1 MPRGHTASLKIPKKG
16 ERFGG
21 RQKGTPN
28 KVTRELRDAII
39 LAAENSVHSKTKDL
53 VGYVKYLAD
62 SKPEI
67 FASLLGR
74 LIPLQAKVTATS
86 TIEHTI
92 KAKPEPTMTPEEL
105 ADYYNKLR
113 ALPAS
118 SKPLVV
124 IDNDTG
130 EPLYSKAAK

>member
-1 MPRGHTASLKIPKKG
+1 MKIPKKG
-16 ERFGG
+16 QRFGG
-21 RQKGTPN
+21 RQKGTQN
-28 KVTRELRDAII
+28 MVTRELKEAII
-39 LAAENSVHSKTKDL
+39 LAAETSKHSKTKDL

-74 LIPLQAKVTATS
+74 LLPLQGKVQFEGTV
-86 TIEHTI
+86 EHTI
-92 KAKPEPTMTPEEL
+92 KAKAETAMTQEEL
-105 ADYYNKLR
+105 AEYYNHLR

-118 SKPLVV
+118 TKPLVI

-130 EPLYSKAAK
+130 EPLYSKAAD

>member
-1 MPRGHTASLKIPKKG
+1 MPRGHVASLKIPKKG

-21 RQKGTPN
+21 RQKGTQN
-28 KVTRELRDAII
+28 KVTRALKEAII

-62 SKPEI
+62 KRPEV

-74 LIPLQAKVTATS
+74 LIPLQAMVAVKGNL
-86 TIEHTI
+86 EHTI
-92 KAKPEPTMTPEEL
+92 KAKAEHNMSPLEL

-113 ALPAS
+113 LRPAS
-118 SKPLVV
+118 VNPLV
-124 IDNDTG
+124 IEKDTG
-130 EPLYSKAAK
+130 EPLCSKAAE

>member
-1 MPRGHTASLKIPKKG
+1 MPRGHAASLKIPKKG

-21 RQKGTPN
+21 RQKGTQN
-28 KVTRELRDAII
+28 KVTRELKEAII

-62 SKPEI
+62 KRPEV

-74 LIPLQAKVTATS
+74 LLPLQSRVQCEG
-86 TIEHTI
+86 TIQHTI
-92 KAKPEPTMTPEEL
+92 KAKPVHNMSEHEL

-113 ALPAS
+113 VLPAS
-118 SKPLVV
+118 TEPLV
-124 IDNDTG
+124 IENDTG
-130 EPLYSKAAK
+130 EPSYSQVEE

>member
-21 RQKGTPN
+21 RQKGTQN
-28 KVTRELRDAII
+28 KVTRELKEAII
-39 LAAENSVHSKTKDL
+39 LPAENSVHSKTKDL

-74 LIPLQAKVTATS
+74 LIPLQAKVNVDGNL
-86 TIEHTI
+86 EHTI
-92 KAKPEPTMTPEEL
+92 KAKPEHNMSPQEL
-105 ADYYNKLR
+105 ADYYNALR
-113 ALPAS
+113 ALRPS
-118 SKPLVV
+118 TKPLVI
-124 IDNDTG
+124 IDNDIG
-130 EPLYSKAAK
+130 EPLYSKAAE

>member
-1 MPRGHTASLKIPKKG
+1 MPRGHTTTLKIPKKG

-21 RQKGTPN
+21 RQKGTEN
-28 KVTRELRDAII
+28 KMTREIKEAII
-39 LAAENSVHSKTKDL
+39 LAAEKSKQSKGKGL
-53 VGYVKYLAD
+53 VGYLTFLAD
-62 SKPEI
+62 KRPET
-67 FASLLGR
+67 FTTLLGR

-92 KAKPEPTMTPEEL
+92 KAKPETKMTQEEL

-113 ALPAS
+113 ALPPS
-118 SKPLVV
+118 TKPLVI

-130 EPLYSKAAK
+130 EPAAQLAP

>member
-21 RQKGTPN
+21 RQKGTQN
-28 KVTRELRDAII
+28 KVTRQLKEAII
-39 LAAENSVHSKTKDL
+39 LAAENSVHSKTHDL

-62 SKPEI
+62 NRPEL

-74 LIPLQAKVTATS
+74 LLPLQGKVQFEGTV
-86 TIEHTI
+86 EHTI
-92 KAKPEPTMTPEEL
+92 KAKAETNMSPQEL

-113 ALPAS
+113 ALPS
-118 SKPLVV
+118 STKPLV

-130 EPLYSKAAK
+130 